1 MTGQLEQEESE
12 KALEQVTLPGLP
24 GPPGNDVGNKQ
35 INICLG
41 CKSSGWQTRVTA
53 GPLLSPSVHLN
64 NDFSSYV
71 FLLLVFCTLLIY
83 FFKKQGVVNYN
94 EIKNFIQQQVVKVF
108 NGEDI
113 LFSENKDLFFLI

>member
-1 MTGQLEQEESE
+1 MAT
-12 KALEQVTLPGLP
+12 
-24 GPPGNDVGNKQ
+24 
-35 INICLG
+35 
-41 CKSSGWQTRVTA
+41 
-53 GPLLSPSVHLN
+53 GPLLSPSVYLN

-83 FFKKQGVVNYN
+83 FLKKQDVVNYN

-113 LFSENKDLFFLI
+113 LFSKNKDLFFFYLKA